1 VTAPRAS
8 SSGGQVEPGGTPP
21 AASLTAHAC
30 ARHRGGGPP
39 PRPTPASCTAP
50 RHTARHACSCT
61 VGLVR
66 GNLLGVG
73 LDSRWPAAAAVRC
86 GGCTLPPCSGSRPA
100 QTDLSPATNRCFS
113 TPTPQL
119 VFVNTFTWMGKLHG
133 LAMTGGWEGRRR
145 GAGNAVLPCLQQI
158 LAVGAAVHACD

>member
-86 GGCTLPPCSGSRPA
+86 GGCTLPPCSGGSRPA

-113 TPTPQL
+113 TPKPNRCFSTPSL
-119 VFVNTFTWMGKLHG
+119 G
-133 LAMTGGWEGRRR
+133 LEAPIILGSWCLQGCTRPPSCS
-145 GAGNAVLPCLQQI
+145 AVLLPSPLC
-158 LAVGAAVHACD
+158 HACAHM